1 MSLCACC
8 CADLCQ
14 PAEDRSQPQSAA
26 GGGSGFQ
33 CWPRH
38 VKQLV
43 NMQCHSCTK
52 LCRDEG
58 CLPAPLR
65 VLAADLAAPARS
77 AHEPPAGFPPAT
89 AHASA
94 QRQTQLLR
102 LQSPMPQDTGRQR
115 VCSRCC
121 WAHLQHR
128 ICNHVPDKQGRCEVH
143 ACCEGCSQL
152 AHGSSQA
159 ERQEG
164 DVECE
169 LGDGGHS
176 PIHTQARPCLRLDQ
190 EQPGLECVQKGALGL
205 GEVELASCP
214 TLHLPADAQMLCS
227 TPMHG
232 SYLAGT
238 AHAPNSVT
246 GPRMSSPA
254 CHTSLLS
261 NSGPEAPCHS
271 PHSTPDVRP
280 LICHHIMSSR
290 SQQKPLPPSTLT
302 GVQGATPPRTL
313 KRTHC
318 THCGTCLYD
327 AWHTADE
334 AETGPCTLKTL
345 KLLASPC
352 CWEPCSCCTRL
363 WHLSP
368 QKPAPPHP

>member
-1 MSLCACC
+1 MLAAVPTSASLQKTARSRNLLQGVAPASSAGQGMSSSWSTCNATLAPSCAGMRGVYLLPCACLQLTLQLPLGPLMSLLLAFH
-8 CADLCQ
+8 LQ
-14 PAEDRSQPQSAA
+14 P
-26 GGGSGFQ
+26 
-33 CWPRH
+33 
-38 VKQLV
+38 
-43 NMQCHSCTK
+43 
-52 LCRDEG
+52 
-58 CLPAPLR
+58 
-65 VLAADLAAPARS
+65 
-77 AHEPPAGFPPAT
+77 
-89 AHASA
+89 
-94 QRQTQLLR
+94 
-102 LQSPMPQDTGRQR
+102 PMPQHRGRPSFCGCNRQCRRTRADRGSAPGAAESICSTGSVIMFLTSRAGVRCTHAVKAVPSWLMVPVKQR
-115 VCSRCC
+115 GKKEMWSVSLVMVGTVQSTHKLDPVCGLTRS
-121 WAHLQHR
+121 
-128 ICNHVPDKQGRCEVH
+128 N
-143 ACCEGCSQL
+143 
-152 AHGSSQA
+152 
-159 ERQEG
+159 
-164 DVECE
+164 
-169 LGDGGHS
+169 
-176 PIHTQARPCLRLDQ
+176 LD
-190 EQPGLECVQKGALGL
+190 CVQKGALGL

-327 AWHTADE
+327 AWHIADE